1 MLLKD
6 EMAEKLIKQTPGW
19 RDKRCKIYMLAD
31 DVITAWETLSNNL
44 DETILN
50 KLTST
55 DFNGLANM
63 NSSQTLR
70 IKK

>member
-1 MLLKD
+1 MLFKD
-6 EMAEKLIKQTPGW
+6 AMAEKLIKQTPGR
-19 RDKRCKIYMLAD
+19 RDRRCKIYMLAD
-31 DVITAWETLSNNL
+31 DVITPRETLSNNL

-63 NSSQTLR
+63 NYSQTLW